1 MKNGTRICGHGY
13 GGGQKHEYAQ
23 IDTNAS
29 TMDLCWVGIGET
41 KNSMKIETRIKVWVE
56 RNKKHGYARLNTNR
70 DIGIRIY
77 DIWGYYFIMQAILN
91 SKVP

>member
-1 MKNGTRICGHGY
+1 MGHEY
-13 GGGQKHEYAQ
+13 ADTYMGGGQKHEYAQ

-29 TMDLCWVGIGET
+29 TRDLCWVGIGET

-56 RNKKHGYARLNTNR
+56 RNKKHEYARINTNR

-77 DIWGYYFIMQAILN
+77 GYL
-91 SKVP
+91 

>member
-13 GGGQKHEYAQ
+13 GGFQKHEYAQ

-56 RNKKHGYARLNTNR
+56 RNKKHGYARINTNR
-70 DIGIRIY
+70 DIGIRIFG
-77 DIWGYYFIMQAILN
+77 DIIL
-91 SKVP
+91 SCKQS